1 MRPQSR
7 GHGAAVGE
15 LSLVPGLVWCQV
27 RKMSSVGKKLNK
39 NLKFVELIFFFFSD
53 SGRK

>member
-27 RKMSSVGKKLNK
+27 RKMSSVGKKYNK
-39 NLKFVELIFFFFSD
+39 NLKFVVFFVFFI
-53 SGRK
+53 